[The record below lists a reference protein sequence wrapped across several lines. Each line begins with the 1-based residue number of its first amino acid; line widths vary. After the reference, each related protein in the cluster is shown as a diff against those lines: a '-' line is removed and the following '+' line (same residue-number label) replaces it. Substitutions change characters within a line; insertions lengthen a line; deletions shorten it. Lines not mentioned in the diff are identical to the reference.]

1 MSFLIAGI
9 QRLSDGLDYSMR
21 GLTILTTGA
30 FTIIVFVSV
39 LTRYVFSYPIL
50 WSQEVSK
57 LLFIWSA
64 FLAATIAFKK
74 KSHIRFEFL
83 NQVLG
88 PKGTALTDTILYAS
102 SLLLF
107 AVLFFQG
114 IKFARIVW
122 PTILPVLTF
131 SQGWLYVSV
140 IVTSVVFWIHSLR
153 LLIESIQNLKAAL
166 SGTGEGEK

>member
-1 MSFLIAGI
+1 MGFLFTGLR
-9 QRLSDGLDYSMR
+9 RLSDGLDHAMR

-83 NQVLG
+83 NEVFG
-88 PKGTALTDTILYAS
+88 PKGTAITDIILYAS

-107 AVLFFQG
+107 TVLFFQG

-153 LLIESIQNLKAAL
+153 LLVESIQDLKAPLHGA
-166 SGTGEGEK
+166 GESER